1 MHAGPCVTLHASLCS
16 ARAWNADFVL
26 GMDMRVQQVGSA
38 LEHLVPELHPGV
50 HVKEALQ
57 VRASSDTG
65 QLLVF
70 IIGEWSET
78 LCNAR
83 AAGAGRQCAR
93 AVCALEHETFWA
105 W

>member
-1 MHAGPCVTLHASLCS
+1 MTLRASLCS

-57 VRASSDTG
+57 VRAVHALDHE
-65 QLLVF
+65 VF
-70 IIGEWSET
+70 CVMAKSVSAIE
-78 LCNAR
+78 
-83 AAGAGRQCAR
+83 
-93 AVCALEHETFWA
+93 AVASLS
-105 W
+105 